1 MENLDIIIKN
11 LGRYNI
17 DIENDYSDIFDSGFS
32 DSEKVSKL
40 AYLIGKCQGLI
51 RCVQLDLI
59 NLKEI
64 ENAKS

>member
-40 AYLIGKCQGLI
+40 AYLIGKCHGLI

>member
-11 LGRYNI
+11 LGRYKI
-17 DIENDYSDIFDSGFS
+17 DRENDYSDICDSGFS

-64 ENAKS
+64 KNAKS